1 MSARDFR
8 DLLVWQKAMDLAKQ
22 VYEVSKIFP
31 SAEQFGLTSQIRRSA
46 VSVVSNIAEGQGR
59 ETPGD
64 FARFLNIARGSLAEL
79 QTQLILAKNLEL
91 CDSGKADLVLSSS
104 EEVGRMLRGLRNSL
118 DS

>member
-1 MSARDFR
+1 MSARDYR
-8 DLLVWQKAMDLAKQ
+8 DLLVWQKAMDLARQ
-22 VYEVSKIFP
+22 VYELSKSFP
-31 SAEQFGLTSQIRRSA
+31 PAEQFGLTSQIRRSA

-79 QTQLILAKNLEL
+79 QTQLILAGNLDL
-91 CDSGKADLVLSSS
+91 CDSGKADPVLASS

>member
-1 MSARDFR
+1 MSARDYR

-22 VYEVSKIFP
+22 VYEVSKLFP
-31 SAEQFGLTSQIRRSA
+31 STEQFGLTSQIRRSA
-46 VSVVSNIAEGQGR
+46 VSIVSNIAEGQGR

-64 FARFLNIARGSLAEL
+64 FARFLNIARGSLSEL

-91 CDSGKADLVLSSS
+91 CDSDKAAPILANS